1 MVYLKQLKTTIKIRK
16 FLKSIKNI
24 IYYDFNNLVY
34 NKSIIKFIIIFLKFI
49 LDIFYIEYINLR
61 TFWKITEIS
70 SLIVCW

>member
-49 LDIFYIEYINLR
+49 LDIFYIEYINIR

>member
-24 IYYDFNNLVY
+24 IYYDFNNFVY